1 MRDSISLLLWF
12 ITFSNACKWLLQ
24 AVSREF
30 LSLNLNNVN
39 EGIYFSKSFF
49 SKHVDNE
56 SVIFYLKIAA
66 EHMKAA
72 LTTASNAAVFTSDG
86 ISGSF

>member
-1 MRDSISLLLWF
+1 MLMKEF
-12 ITFSNACKWLLQ
+12 TFPK
-24 AVSREF
+24 V
-30 LSLNLNNVN
+30 
-39 EGIYFSKSFF
+39 FF

-56 SVIFYLKIAA
+56 SVIIYLKIAA